1 MKKAQPDLMPGIEF
15 KLPMIAIVLQLV
27 MVLRLFEPL
36 PHLANELVALHELLV
51 HGQEA
56 SFARHVGAQGRW
68 FPAINH
74 LERSRT

>member
-27 MVLRLFEPL
+27 IVLRLFEPL

-51 HGQEA
+51 HG
-56 SFARHVGAQGRW
+56 
-68 FPAINH
+68 
-74 LERSRT
+74 